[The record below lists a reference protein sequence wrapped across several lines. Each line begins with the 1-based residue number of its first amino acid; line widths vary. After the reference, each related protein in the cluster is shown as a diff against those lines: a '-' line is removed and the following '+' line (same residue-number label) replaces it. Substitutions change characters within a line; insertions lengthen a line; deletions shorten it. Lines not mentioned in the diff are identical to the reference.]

1 MELGRDKVTEGL
13 RNLYGGK
20 NSTTAQKFAGA
31 VEIPLGAIQG
41 IFTVPMAMFKGA
53 ENLPGVGYAAT
64 TVNSFF
70 AGLGSGGAGA
80 AVDGL
85 YALPL
90 SQKTKQELEPTIAEI
105 GSLVS
110 MIAGGKLT
118 HSAYTK
124 AVSKIDA
131 NLKTFID
138 KTKADP
144 AFTLEVKSATPD
156 AQSVFLDRFRYDFE
170 LPTIDWGTGK
180 RTNTSGLPIIDI
192 GVPDAPIPRI
202 PGMKYVPE
210 TGKTTGTKTVFE
222 RYQKTTPAS
231 TSDPR
236 NFKTADEFVARD
248 PVKAEVAM
256 TTGKVPE
263 GLYVGDVYKAL
274 EAKAIAEG
282 NVGLIQRLANTTVG
296 TEAARGLKA
305 FDRPTDG
312 SINLIQELRDV
323 RAARTAWQESMNKGL
338 VIEKEA
344 AKLISQAEPIRSPKI
359 KDWQE
364 FIKSLEC

>member
-1 MELGRDKVTEGL
+1 ML
-13 RNLYGGK
+13 
-20 NSTTAQKFAGA
+20 
-31 VEIPLGAIQG
+31 
-41 IFTVPMAMFKGA
+41 
-53 ENLPGVGYAAT
+53 
-64 TVNSFF
+64 
-70 AGLGSGGAGA
+70 
-80 AVDGL
+80 
-85 YALPL
+85 
-90 SQKTKQELEPTIAEI
+90 
-105 GSLVS
+105 
-110 MIAGGKLT
+110 AGGKLT

-192 GVPDAPIPRI
+192 GVPDAPMSRI

-222 RYQKTTPAS
+222 RYQETPTERTTSSFAGDRFQS
-231 TSDPR
+231 QTAVRTAELGGLPR
-236 NFKTADEFVARD
+236 ENVPFQERRPQQYKTADEFVARD

-312 SINLIQELRDV
+312 SISLIQEIREIQS
-323 RAARTAWQESMNKGL
+323 ARQANAEYVNRGL
-338 VIEKEA
+338 NIEKET
-344 AKLISQAEPIRSPKI
+344 AKLKKEAEPISSPKL
-359 KDWQE
+359 KDWNE